1 MHTLSLSHRQHASCF
16 AMTELVFLIN
26 KTNGRLLFEDLLRNR
41 VNKKFIEKCLNK
53 EIENEKIDDD

>member
-1 MHTLSLSHRQHASCF
+1 
-16 AMTELVFLIN
+16 MTELVFLIN